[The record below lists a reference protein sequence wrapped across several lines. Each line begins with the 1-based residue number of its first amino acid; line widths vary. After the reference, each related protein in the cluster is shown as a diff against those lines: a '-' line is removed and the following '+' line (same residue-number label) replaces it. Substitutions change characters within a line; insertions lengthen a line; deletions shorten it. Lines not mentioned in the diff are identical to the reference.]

1 MWIAASDRGEE
12 GAFKWCYPDR
22 VDKFQFPPYLP
33 FEEGEPS
40 NSDDVE
46 NCLDIGRRD
55 GNYYYNDTYCN
66 LEQAYVCEVKKM
78 SFLTKN

>member
-22 VDKFQFPPYLP
+22 VDSFQFPPFLP

-66 LEQAYVCEVKKM
+66 LEQAYVCEVEN
-78 SFLTKN
+78 S